1 MEQLL
6 QDDLLKVSDV
16 GIAVFDL
23 TDSVS
28 LYTYREQKTARPA
41 STLKLITS
49 ITHLARMNTSAR
61 FATSVYGQ
69 GSLMTMVFYTAICL

>member
-1 MEQLL
+1 MKRKRSFLVFVFWLCLSSLGAQQTLNALMEQLL

-28 LYTYREQKTARPA
+28 VYTYREHVWGLDADHDEDVA
-41 STLKLITS
+41 GLVS
-49 ITHLARMNTSAR
+49 
-61 FATSVYGQ
+61 
-69 GSLMTMVFYTAICL
+69 